1 MTPPSPFRDLLASDG
16 VVEVCELRGRVGF
29 MAYHGGS
36 LEEMTDVVAHRAAD
50 ACGASYYGVLQPP
63 DLKWHIPS
71 HHVAPEHSPTLQS
84 FLDHVEVVI
93 TVHGYGR
100 DGMWTTVLL
109 GGQNRDLALHLAEHL
124 TPHRPDYPLETRLEH
139 IPVELRGLH
148 DRNPV
153 NLPPGKGVQIELP
166 PRIRGRGT
174 RWADWQGPGLVP
186 HTQSLIDGLA
196 AAVAAWEL

>member
-1 MTPPSPFRDLLASDG
+1 MTDTAPFRQLLDTHG
-16 VVEVCELRGRVGF
+16 VREVCELRSKVGF

-36 LEEMTDVVAHRAAD
+36 LEEVTDVIAARAAA

-71 HHVAPEHSPTLQS
+71 HHVTPDHSPTLQA

-109 GGQNRDLALHLAEHL
+109 GGQNRE
-124 TPHRPDYPLETRLEH
+124 
-139 IPVELRGLH
+139 
-148 DRNPV
+148 
-153 NLPPGKGVQIELP
+153 QI
-166 PRIRGRGT
+166 GR
-174 RWADWQGPGLVP
+174 AHV
-186 HTQSLIDGLA
+186 
-196 AAVAAWEL
+196 